1 MVVVVMVVV
10 VLWALHVQREVDEPA
25 LQYLSLLCSC
35 QVRLD
40 VSKLAGLDEMVELLR
55 EKKILDC
62 FLCQDHP
69 PIVPLLPPRQ
79 HCGHIL

>member
-1 MVVVVMVVV
+1 MVVVVVMVVV
-10 VLWALHVQREVDEPA
+10 VWALVVQRKVDEPP

-40 VSKLAGLDEMVELLR
+40 VSKLPGLDEMVELLR
-55 EKKILDC
+55 EKKILHC
-62 FLCQDHP
+62 FLRHHHP
-69 PIVPLLPPRQ
+69 PIVPLPPRQ